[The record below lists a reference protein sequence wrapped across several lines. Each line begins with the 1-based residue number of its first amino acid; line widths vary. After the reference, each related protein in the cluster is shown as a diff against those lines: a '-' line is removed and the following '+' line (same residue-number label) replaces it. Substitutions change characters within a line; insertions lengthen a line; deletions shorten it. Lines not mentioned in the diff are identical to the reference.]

1 LTNDLNKKYIYRLA
15 ASYENTEIMCLTVNI
30 NDIEAKLKF
39 QHFTCP
45 RKIGGRMVCEFEKTP
60 FFKIKGLCVKSP
72 IDRMF
77 QLIDPRPGQGNY
89 PVVCV
94 FIPSPVR
101 VGTLLSEVPGT
112 PIGASFFEFELKP
125 TGNDSADQTQH
136 EFQHHIV

>member
-1 LTNDLNKKYIYRLA
+1 MTQKNGPKM
-15 ASYENTEIMCLTVNI
+15 T
-30 NDIEAKLKF
+30 
-39 QHFTCP
+39 
-45 RKIGGRMVCEFEKTP
+45 
-60 FFKIKGLCVKSP
+60 FFGLRNCTL
-72 IDRMF
+72 F
-77 QLIDPRPGQGNY
+77 
-89 PVVCV
+89 VCV